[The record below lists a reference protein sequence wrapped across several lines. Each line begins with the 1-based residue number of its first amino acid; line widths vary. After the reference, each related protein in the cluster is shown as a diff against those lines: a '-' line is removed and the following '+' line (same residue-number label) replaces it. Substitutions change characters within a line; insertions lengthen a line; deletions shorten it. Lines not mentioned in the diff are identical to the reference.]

1 MRFILTLSALGLLL
15 TACTTTSD
23 ASIRRHVV
31 GVWSSDSQPGKVGE
45 LKSDG
50 TVVVRINGAEPT
62 RGKWLVSNGYLIE
75 GPAEDWSQVNPSLI
89 ETNKVLSIS
98 GDKAVLLSI
107 DGHTQVTLLRQ

>member
-1 MRFILTLSALGLLL
+1 MRFILPLSALGLLL

-31 GVWSSDSQPGKVGE
+31 GVWSSDSQQGKIGE

-50 TVVVRINGAEPT
+50 TMVVRINGADT
-62 RGKWLVSNGYLIE
+62 ARGKSLVSNGYLIE

-89 ETNKVLSIS
+89 ESNKILSIS
-98 GDKAVLLSI
+98 TDKAIL
-107 DGHTQVTLLRQ
+107 